1 MVISTS
7 KYFPREI
14 LQFERSGLTLYES
27 KFNGV
32 DGCNGVVCGPHPSF
46 AENFPDLT
54 HHGLGT
60 YLTYET
66 AMYRDKW
73 AAGLSVSVLGNK
85 ELDAEVN
92 EEMGVCYICK
102 RPPRSLKIYE
112 EMESAGTDVS
122 YRCLECRNCGA
133 CKTSGRIES
142 ISIQEE
148 VEQALIDRSVTV
160 HPNLGYAE
168 AKLPFTSDPKIRLK
182 TNISMATKVYFSQIK
197 RWGKSDVDKQQV
209 IEAEKK
215 LQTLEFV
222 EYVDNLPEK
231 EKKLVLASEP
241 KNFLVWRPVWNLNSM
256 TTSCRL
262 VFDASQ
268 KDLGGCALND
278 ILPKGINGM
287 NKLINLLIKWSVHKT
302 AFHCDIQKMY
312 NSIQLDAAHW
322 CYQLYLWEENLDPSK
337 QPRWK
342 VIKTLIYGVVSS
354 GNQAECALRKTAKLK
369 EGQYPRASDIIHNDT
384 YVDDTISGEKD
395 PKACEKSVKELKMVL
410 KTGGFELKGVTLSG
424 EDPPEHLSEDKLSV
438 NTGGYKWFPN
448 LDILKLKGGDFNFS
462 KKTRGRKDTHALGV
476 IPDKLTRSHCVG
488 ASSEVFDPLGRAVPI
503 TCGFKVDRKRLNGL
517 AWDEYVSVED
527 KKLWDFNFSL
537 IQDLKEVVFRRA
549 IVPEDALNLDI
560 QTLDVGDASSLLMC
574 SAIYARFQL
583 KSGGYS
589 CQLVFARTKIVPDDM
604 SMPRA
609 ELSAAVLNA
618 ATGHVVKMSF
628 GKFHK
633 GHIKLTDS
641 QVALYWISTFKAEL
655 LLWVRNRVIEINR
668 LAPMEFW
675 RYVRSKDNIADMGTR
690 KGSTIEDIG
699 PESEWIN
706 GKPWMK
712 LPVEEFPLLT
722 VEEIKLSATELD
734 DLNKE
739 RITPAPSF
747 FQAYHTST
755 EEHCNDTSPEAGKRY
770 KAEFQAF
777 WASMKKPSDTS
788 ELGKRFAFSNYILD
802 PTKFRMKKSSRVMT
816 KNWSGKSKSAMS
828 H

>member
-231 EKKLVLASEP
+231 EKRLVLASEQ
-241 KNFLVWRPVWNLNSM
+241 KKILVWRPVWNLNSM

-668 LAPMEFW
+668 LAPMVFW

-788 ELGKRFAFSNYILD
+788 ELEKRFAFSNYILG
-802 PTKFRMKKSSRVMT
+802 PTE
-816 KNWSGKSKSAMS
+816 
-828 H
+828 

>member
-1 MVISTS
+1 M
-7 KYFPREI
+7 
-14 LQFERSGLTLYES
+14 
-27 KFNGV
+27 
-32 DGCNGVVCGPHPSF
+32 
-46 AENFPDLT
+46 
-54 HHGLGT
+54 
-60 YLTYET
+60 
-66 AMYRDKW
+66 
-73 AAGLSVSVLGNK
+73 
-85 ELDAEVN
+85 
-92 EEMGVCYICK
+92 
-102 RPPRSLKIYE
+102 
-112 EMESAGTDVS
+112 
-122 YRCLECRNCGA
+122 
-133 CKTSGRIES
+133 ES

-148 VEQALIDRSVTV
+148 VEEALIDRSVTM
-160 HPNLGYAE
+160 HPSLGYAE

-182 TNISMATKVYFSQIK
+182 TNLSIATKVYCSQIK
-197 RWGKSDVDKQQV
+197 KLCNSDVDKQQV

-222 EYVDNLPEK
+222 EYVDNLPEQ
-231 EKKLVLASEP
+231 EKQLILASEP
-241 KNFLVWRPVWNLNSM
+241 KNFLVWRPVWNLNSV

-268 KDLGGCALND
+268 KNIGGCALND

-312 NSIQLDAAHW
+312 NSIRLDTAHW
-322 CYQLYLWEENLDPSK
+322 CYQLYLWEENLDPNK
-337 QPRWK
+337 EPKWK

-395 PKACEKSVKELKMVL
+395 PKALEESVKELKMV
-410 KTGGFELKGVTLSG
+410 

-462 KKTRGRKDTHALGV
+462 TKIRCRKGTHASGV

-488 ASSEVFDPLGRAVPI
+488 VSSEVFDPLGRAVPI

-655 LLWVRNRVIEINR
+655 LLWVRDRVIEINR

-712 LPVEEFPLLT
+712 LPVMKFPLLT

-739 RITPAPSF
+739 RITPATSF
-747 FQAYHTST
+747 FQAHHTST
-755 EEHCNDTSPEAGKRY
+755 GEHCYESNPDAGKRY

-777 WASMKKPSDTS
+777 WASMEKPSDTS
-788 ELGKRFAFSNYILD
+788 ELAKRFAFSNYILD
-802 PTKFRMKKSSRVMT
+802 PTKFRMKKSSRVMALVVMFAE
-816 KNWSGKSKSAMS
+816 KLVRKVKKCDVALANVGKAESVSS
-828 H
+828 HFSCKDEQYIVTAGNDARFHVKQAV